1 MDSAEKKRSTVAMI
15 VTFVLLS
22 WCSVTEG
29 GEAVFR
35 ELGGFP
41 GSSSAH
47 SVPLEVSADGSVVV
61 GYSGSGLA
69 ASEAFRW
76 TEADGMVGLGDLTL
90 VWEPNDVNDPNS
102 IIWHAYYST
111 ATDVSKDGSVV
122 VGMGHTVLGPE
133 AFRWMIPESGDPN
146 DFDDPN
152 YMIGLGK
159 LSGGEYLSSPY
170 GVSDDGYVIV
180 GQSRTASGT
189 EAFMWKMPGS
199 NDPND
204 FSEPNNMI
212 SLGDLPGGSVFSTAF
227 AVSGDGTVVVG
238 DSRSWKGDE
247 AFRWEESGGMAAL
260 GDLPGGTYS
269 CHAYDISDD
278 GKVIVG
284 YSSSGS
290 GWEAYRWTESEGVVG
305 LGDLIGGGFSS
316 RVYNVSGDGLVMVGQ
331 GTSIYGEEA
340 AIWIGP
346 AYGIRSLKE
355 VLEVEYGLDLGVWV
369 LGRASAVS
377 ADGKTIVG
385 HGYNPNGQ
393 VTGWMVVLP
402 NQYHVSNTDG
412 SDDNDGLS
420 RGTAFKTIQKAIDTA
435 GDNDR
440 VLVWPGVYKE
450 SINFVDKAII
460 VQSAADAAILEA
472 DGVSAV
478 SFYSSAGQVSILKN
492 FVIRSSDTGI
502 LVSTGLPT
510 IQNITLVDNGVGI
523 YANSGASPGVS
534 NCIFWNNVTDMS
546 DCNAIYSCIESGGE
560 GEGNMDVDPLF
571 ADANG
576 GDYHLLSARGRY
588 VPESDKWVL
597 DQVTSPCVD
606 VGDPEH
612 DPGYERV
619 PNGGR
624 INIGAYGGSAYA
636 SVSEWPIP
644 GDLNRD
650 GIVNMLDLAV
660 LMGGWMEVVE

>member
-1 MDSAEKKRSTVAMI
+1 MDIAGKKMSTVAMI
-15 VTFVLLS
+15 VTFVLLR

-29 GEAVFR
+29 GEASFR

-41 GSSSAH
+41 GGSSSH
-47 SVPLEVSADGSVVV
+47 SVPLAVSADGSVVV

-76 TEADGMVGLGDLTL
+76 TEVDGMVGLGDITL

-111 ATDVSKDGSVV
+111 ATDVSEDGSVV
-122 VGMGHTVLGPE
+122 VGMGHSTEGKE
-133 AFRWMIPESGDPN
+133 AFRWMMPESGDPN

-159 LSGGEYLSSPY
+159 LPGGDYLSVARS
-170 GVSDDGYVIV
+170 VSADGSVII
-180 GQSRTASGT
+180 GMSRTASGT
-189 EAFMWKMPGS
+189 EAFIWRMPASG
-199 NDPND
+199 DPND
-204 FSEPNNMI
+204 FNDPNNMV
-212 SLGDLPGGSVFSTAF
+212 SLGGLPGGSVFSDASAT
-227 AVSGDGTVVVG
+227 SGDGTVVVG

-247 AFRWEESGGMAAL
+247 AFRWTESGGMVAL

-269 CHAYDISDD
+269 CHAYDVSND
-278 GKVIVG
+278 GNVIVG

-290 GWEAYRWTESEGVVG
+290 GFEAYRWTESEGMVG
-305 LGDLIGGGFSS
+305 LGDLIGGDFSS
-316 RVYNVSGDGLVMVGQ
+316 RIFNVSGDGRLMVGY
-331 GTSIYGEEA
+331 GTSVYGQKA
-340 AIWIGP
+340 AIWFGP

-369 LGRASAVS
+369 LEMATAVS
-377 ADGKTIVG
+377 ADGRTIVG
-385 HGYNPNGQ
+385 YGYNPSGQ
-393 VTGWMVVLP
+393 VTGWIAVLP
-402 NQYHVSNTDG
+402 NHYHVSDTDG

-420 RGTAFKTIQKAIDTA
+420 RGTAFKTIQKAIDMA
-435 GDNDR
+435 DDNDR
-440 VLVWPGVYKE
+440 VLVWPGIYNE
-450 SINFVDKAII
+450 SINFVDKSIM

-478 SFYSSAGQVSILKN
+478 SFYSSAGQVSVLKH
-492 FVIRSSDTGI
+492 FVIRSSETGI
-502 LVSTGLPT
+502 LVLTGSPT
-510 IQNITLVDNGVGI
+510 IQNITLVDNGIGI
-523 YANSGASPGVS
+523 HANSGASPCNR

-546 DCNAIYSCIESGGE
+546 NCNAIYSCIESGAE
-560 GEGNMDVDPLF
+560 GEGNLDADPLF
-571 ADANG
+571 ANADG

-588 VPESDKWVL
+588 VPVSDEWVL
-597 DQVTSPCVD
+597 DQATSPCVD
-606 VGDPEH
+606 AGDPQH
-612 DPGYERV
+612 DPGYERI

-636 SVSEWPIP
+636 SVSEWPLP

-660 LMGGWMEVVE
+660 LIGGWMEVVE